1 VPAASARE
9 QPVGRVV
16 VVMTMALAAAA
27 LAAPTALALVPSSA
41 VARVS

>member
-1 VPAASARE
+1 VPASAAAAGE

-27 LAAPTALALVPSSA
+27 PATLLVPSFFA
-41 VARVS
+41 VTRVS